1 MPFITEELWGML
13 RQRVGASAWP
23 DSIMEGRYPAVGPVD
38 EAAEKA
44 FAPVL
49 GIIDAIRNIRGEM
62 NIAFKVALGQE
73 TPVHVAVS
81 DAATLALLQQGE
93 ARRVARLTHVEKIEL
108 HLSAATPRVAQST
121 VGVGAGFEVRVPLA
135 GVIDVGAETARIDK
149 ELGKVDADLRLIE
162 GKLSNPN
169 FVARAPAE
177 VVEKDRARA
186 EELRT
191 TRQKLINHRAVVSG
205 ADQPKEEKAMETN
218 NPNPSATPAPAAPAQ
233 PVGERVEQAINAGV
247 EAVKA
252 EAVKFEQQ
260 IEKKAAPTIKR
271 ARKAVADAR
280 KGVAGARKA
289 VKKGVA
295 DARKAVKKGVA
306 DARKAVKRGVAG
318 ARKAVKST
326 SKRLSK
332 KAPVKAMK
340 KVARKPA
347 KPVAKKKAA
356 KKAKKK

>member
-1 MPFITEELWGML
+1 ML
-13 RQRVGASAWP
+13 RQRIGASAWP

-44 FAPVL
+44 FAPIL

-73 TPVHVAVS
+73 TPVHVAVT
-81 DAATLALLQQGE
+81 DPATLALLEGGE
-93 ARRVARLTHVEKIEL
+93 VRRVARLTHVEKL
-108 HLSAATPRVAQST
+108 QVHLAAATPRVAQST
-121 VGVGAGFEVRVPLA
+121 VGVGLGFEVRVPLA

-149 ELGKVDADLRLIE
+149 ELGRVDADLRLID

-191 TRQKLINHRAVVSG
+191 TRQKLTNHRAAVSG
-205 ADQPKEEKAMETN
+205 ADQPMEEKTMEN
-218 NPNPSATPAPAAPAQ
+218 NIPNPNVTPAPAAAAPAQ
-233 PVGERVEQAINAGV
+233 PVAEKVEQAFNAGV

-260 IEKKAAPTIKR
+260 LEKKAAPTIKKAKKAVANAR
-271 ARKAVADAR
+271 KGVAGARKAVK

-306 DARKAVKRGVAG
+306 DARKAVKSAG
-318 ARKAVKST
+318 KRLGKKAPAKAVK
-326 SKRLSK
+326 K
-332 KAPVKAMK
+332 
-340 KVARKPA
+340 
-347 KPVAKKKAA
+347 VAKKKAT